1 MKSICFLLTKKR
13 ATISSIPATVMKLI
27 IVLHCSMLKL
37 ANTPSL
43 RLFTHDMHVT
53 WFMKKFTIGSNNK
66 LIAWLHWVII
76 HYLCGIKKYVILVCI
91 TKIKVS
97 KKPMKFIHVENLHR
111 SIFFPTF
118 DSNNAISRQATMNET
133 TAPLLSAVSGN
144 CLIYGCQI
152 LIIRKNFCILH
163 KIVFAAI
170 NTTKCFLVE

>member
-13 ATISSIPATVMKLI
+13 ATINSFAAADMKLI

-37 ANTPSL
+37 ANAPSL
-43 RLFTHDMHVT
+43 RLYTHDMYVT
-53 WFMKKFTIGSNNK
+53 WFMKKITLRSNHN

-76 HYLCGIKKYVILVCI
+76 HYLWAKKCHPHLIFCI
-91 TKIKVS
+91 TKIRVT

-118 DSNNAISRQATMNET
+118 DSDNAISWEATMNET
-133 TAPLLSAVSGN
+133 TALQLSAVVGN
-144 CLIYGCQI
+144 WLIYGCQI
-152 LIIRKNFCILH
+152 LIRKNFSLC

-170 NTTKCFLVE
+170 NTVKFFLVQ